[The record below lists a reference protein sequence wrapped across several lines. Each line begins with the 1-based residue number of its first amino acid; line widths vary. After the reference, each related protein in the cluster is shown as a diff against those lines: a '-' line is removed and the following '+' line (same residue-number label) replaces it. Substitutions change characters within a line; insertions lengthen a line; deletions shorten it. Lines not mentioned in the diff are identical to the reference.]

1 VSQLFRGELFWD
13 DDFATLY
20 LEFVLYARRHPDA
33 QTKLAESARR
43 TRAMVEEL
51 IAAEY
56 AALGVSPK
64 YAPEDIAAMS
74 LALFGGFGI
83 DRLVDPSSV
92 SSNTLDAALTFLFE
106 SLVDTH

>member
-1 VSQLFRGELFWD
+1 VGDLADGSERGGVIRT
-13 DDFATLY
+13 APA
-20 LEFVLYARRHPDA
+20 ARRGSG
-33 QTKLAESARR
+33 TGCRR
-43 TRAMVEEL
+43 

-56 AALGVSPK
+56 AALGVAPK

-92 SSNTLDAALTFLFE
+92 SSDTLDAALTFLFE
-106 SLVDTH
+106 SLVDTQ